1 MCVQG
6 IVEIFLS
13 SVLMINTAGDLGQW
27 KSEVSECSPWCCHPR
42 GDHPLNGRVQ
52 DREGSSHL
60 SRLHPRERPPAPGVR
75 LLVPERAD
83 DQLRHGSRG
92 HRHHHAGKEDEL
104 PAEHTKVRN
113 WQKYSRKSVFFLCSA
128 QPHHSGNYT
137 CKPSSSIPASIQLF
151 VLGQRPTKKIKKQL
165 FIFRRHHG
173 CAAHGQWWP
182 VEFDVWQLPDPPTDH
197 PPHPP
202 VLSCPTIVRNII
214 RRF

>member
-92 HRHHHAGKEDEL
+92 HRHHNAGEEDEL
-104 PAEHTKVRN
+104 PAQHTKVRN
-113 WQKYSRKSVFFLCSA
+113 GQEYPQKSVFSCAAPNHITPATTHANLPAPFL
-128 QPHHSGNYT
+128 PPY
-137 CKPSSSIPASIQLF
+137 SSSY
-151 VLGQRPTKKIKKQL
+151 
-165 FIFRRHHG
+165 
-173 CAAHGQWWP
+173 
-182 VEFDVWQLPDPPTDH
+182 
-197 PPHPP
+197 
-202 VLSCPTIVRNII
+202 
-214 RRF
+214 

>member
-151 VLGQRPTKKIKKQL
+151 VLGQRPTNKIKKSTFYFQTTSRVRCTRTVVTGWVWCL
-165 FIFRRHHG
+165 
-173 CAAHGQWWP
+173 AASWSSYRP
-182 VEFDVWQLPDPPTDH
+182 SSSSTCPELPNHCQEHYP
-197 PPHPP
+197 
-202 VLSCPTIVRNII
+202 
-214 RRF
+214 